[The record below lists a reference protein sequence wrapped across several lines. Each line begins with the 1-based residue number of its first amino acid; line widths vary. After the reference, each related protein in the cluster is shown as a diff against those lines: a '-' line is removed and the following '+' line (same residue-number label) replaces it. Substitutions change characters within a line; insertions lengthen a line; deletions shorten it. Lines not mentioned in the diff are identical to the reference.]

1 MTEWSQRL
9 ASRIE
14 AIDQAAADNR
24 LRAESYRQMTEE
36 LKAVDGTATSPDG
49 MVTVVAGAGGSVKSI
64 TFSDATRTTD
74 PALLSKT
81 VMHTIARAQAEAARA
96 QAEVVRRGL
105 GSTELLDRVLA
116 EEEKV
121 FGDAPTPD
129 PGAHSLRRAAP
140 VPVPGQP
147 ATTYDDYEDGF
158 DIYQGMRR

>member
-1 MTEWSQRL
+1 MTEWSERL
-9 ASRIE
+9 ARRIE
-14 AIDQAAADNR
+14 SIDQAAADNR

-36 LKAVDGTATSPDG
+36 LKDVAGTATSPDG

-64 TFSDATRTTD
+64 TFTEATRTTD

-81 VMHTIARAQAEAARA
+81 VMHTIARAQADAARS

-105 GSTELLDRVLA
+105 GGSELLDRVLS

-121 FGDAPTPD
+121 FGDTPTPD
-129 PGAHSLRRAAP
+129 PGVSSLRQAP
-140 VPVPGQP
+140 APTTSRPG
-147 ATTYDDYEDGF
+147 YDDYEDGF